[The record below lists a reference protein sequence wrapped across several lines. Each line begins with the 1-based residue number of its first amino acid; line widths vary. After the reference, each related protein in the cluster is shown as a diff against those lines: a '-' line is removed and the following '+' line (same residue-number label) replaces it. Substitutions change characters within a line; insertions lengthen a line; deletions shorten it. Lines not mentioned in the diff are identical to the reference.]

1 MHIGLRCF
9 GEDGQIT
16 FDSSTETAIYMGT
29 FSTGTSAGQ
38 HTDYRLSQGEP
49 FIMPTILRNLG
60 PEYTTPTFSISGTT
74 IRWSYESIADQRYNY
89 NKHTEMEIV
98 YGVISR

>member
-1 MHIGLRCF
+1 
-9 GEDGQIT
+9 
-16 FDSSTETAIYMGT
+16 
-29 FSTGTSAGQ
+29 
-38 HTDYRLSQGEP
+38 
-49 FIMPTILRNLG
+49 MPTILRNLG